1 MENVENSLLDVNL
14 IIDTQSDRY
23 LRETAKWNKFLA
35 ILGFIFG
42 GFLILAGVFASV
54 GSSFSTG
61 SETILAF
68 GTGVFAFVFFFI
80 LGVLAILPNIF
91 RYRFASQV
99 IQALDANDQ
108 VSLTS
113 SLNNLKIFYRFYG
126 ILTIAMIAFYSLAF
140 IVAFLNKSR
149 GY

>member
-1 MENVENSLLDVNL
+1 MENVETSLLDVNL
-14 IIDTQSDRY
+14 VIDTQSDRS

-35 ILGFIFG
+35 IIGFIFG
-42 GFLILAGVFASV
+42 GFLILAGVFASAGRSFSV
-54 GSSFSTG
+54 GS
-61 SETILAF
+61 EAMLAF
-68 GTGVFAFVFFFI
+68 GSSIFALVFLLVFATLV
-80 LGVLAILPNIF
+80 ILPNIF

-108 VSLTS
+108 VLLTS

-126 ILTIAMIAFYSLAF
+126 ILMIIMVALYLFGILA
-140 IVAFLNKSR
+140 ALLGKSR